1 MISNALR
8 RIAADSNV
16 LLSAIIGK
24 AALRVFSCDRIEVC
38 TTEFNVVELSEY
50 LPLLA
55 RKYGLDPI
63 QIWTQWRM
71 LPVEVFR
78 EAYYK
83 TKMAEAGKL
92 LSRRDPDDVHLA
104 ALALKEG
111 IPVWTNDRD
120 FEDLRG
126 VKVFSTAEL
135 LTMLGD

>member
-1 MISNALR
+1 MISNTLK

-16 LLSAIIGK
+16 LLSAVIGK
-24 AALRVFSCDRIEVC
+24 AALRVFSCDQIEVC

-55 RKYGLDPI
+55 RKYDLDPT

-71 LPVEVFR
+71 LPVKVFK

-92 LSRRDPDDVHLA
+92 LSQRDPDDVHLA

-111 IPVWTNDRD
+111 IPVWSNDRD
-120 FEDLRG
+120 FEGLPG
-126 VKVFSTAEL
+126 VKVFSTAKL
-135 LTMLGD
+135 LTVLGV

>member
-16 LLSAIIGK
+16 LLSAVIGK

-50 LPLLA
+50 LPLLSP
-55 RKYGLDPI
+55 KYGLDPMR
-63 QIWTQWRM
+63 IWTQWRM
-71 LPVEVFR
+71 LPVKVFK
-78 EAYYK
+78 ETYYK

-92 LSRRDPDDVHLA
+92 LSRRDPDDIHLA

-111 IPVWTNDRD
+111 VPAWSNDRD
-120 FEDLRG
+120 FEDVRV

-135 LTMLGD
+135 LTALGV

>member
-16 LLSAIIGK
+16 LLSAVIGK
-24 AALRVFSCDRIEVC
+24 AALRVFSCDQIEVC
-38 TTEFNVVELSEY
+38 TTEFNVVELSGY

-55 RKYGLDPI
+55 RKYALDPI

-71 LPVEVFR
+71 LPVRVFK

-83 TKMAEAGKL
+83 TKMAEAAKL
-92 LSRRDPDDVHLA
+92 LSRRDTDDVHLA

-111 IPVWTNDRD
+111 VPVWSNDRD

-126 VKVFSTAEL
+126 VKVFSTAGL
-135 LTMLGD
+135 LTQLGI